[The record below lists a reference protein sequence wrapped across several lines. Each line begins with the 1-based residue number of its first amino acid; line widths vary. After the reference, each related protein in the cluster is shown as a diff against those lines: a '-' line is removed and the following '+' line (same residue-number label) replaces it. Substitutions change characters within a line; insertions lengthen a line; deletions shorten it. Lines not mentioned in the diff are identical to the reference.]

1 MTVKTWNVC
10 LIEPNKF
17 EGQIMLDLLRHAG
30 VERPKS
36 FTDADDALDALTL
49 YNANIVIA
57 SYEMAPLDGAG
68 FTRAFRRNE
77 KLANRRAAIFVTSA
91 AFSRSMAEE
100 CRHAG
105 ANALIGKPIS
115 GKVLTATINKVLGHP
130 RTFIDSQ
137 GYVGPCR
144 RAGIVTA
151 GPSKKRRQADDSLP
165 SDASMLKQAVET
177 LASAAAQFAS
187 DFSKRDACEAALRDV
202 QAWAHAAGD
211 GPLMRACA
219 AFALQIGASKNLRP
233 DAARAALDACVKGVA
248 DLAATPQGE
257 AAKREAL
264 AETVRQAVGKAAMQR
279 AA

>member
-1 MTVKTWNVC
+1 MNVKTWNVC

-17 EGQIMLDLLRHAG
+17 EGQIILDLLRHAG

-36 FTDADDALDALTL
+36 FTDADAALDALTL
-49 YNANIVIA
+49 YNANIIIA
-57 SYEMAPLDGAG
+57 SYEMAPLDGAS

-115 GKVLTATINKVLGHP
+115 GKVLTATINKVLSNP

-137 GYVGPCR
+137 AYVGPCR

-151 GPSKKRRQADDSLP
+151 GPSKKRRQADESLP
-165 SDASMLKQAVET
+165 SDASMLLDAVEALT
-177 LASAAAQFAS
+177 KATAQFAA
-187 DFSKRDACEAALRDV
+187 DFSKRDACDAALRNV
-202 QAWAHAAGD
+202 QAWAHSAGD

-233 DAARAALDACVKGVA
+233 EAAKAALDACIKGVK
-248 DLAATPQGE
+248 DLAATPTSE
-257 AAKREAL
+257 AARREAL
-264 AETVRQAVGKAAMQR
+264 AESVRQAVGKAAMQR